1 MYECIHRVKTMPR
14 TTSTIP
20 DDLHQLIEGSIEAGI
35 FENKSDAIRH
45 ALRDYF
51 EDHDDARLAAAIHLY
66 EREAISL
73 GKAARLA
80 DVSRFDMPEILRD
93 HGVEVRLG
101 PEDMDD
107 AQQEIDAARDL
118 E

>member
-1 MYECIHRVKTMPR
+1 MPR
-14 TTSTIP
+14 TTSTLPEDI
-20 DDLHQLIEGSIEAGI
+20 HQLVEGSIEAGI

-45 ALRDYF
+45 ALRVYF
-51 EDHDDARLAAAIHLY
+51 DDHEDARIAAAIHLY
-66 EREAISL
+66 DEGEISL

-80 DVSRFDMPEILRD
+80 GVSRFDMPKLLRE
-93 HGVEVRLG
+93 HGVEVELG

-107 AQQEIDAARDL
+107 AEGEIDVARSL

>member
-1 MYECIHRVKTMPR
+1 MPR

-20 DDLHQLIEGSIEAGI
+20 DDLHQLVEGSIEAGI

-51 EDHDDARLAAAIHLY
+51 DDHEDARLAAAIHLY
-66 EREAISL
+66 ENDAISL

-80 DVSRFDMPEILRD
+80 GLSRFDMPEVLRE
-93 HGVEVRLG
+93 HGIEVELG
-101 PEDMDD
+101 PADMDD
-107 AQQEIDAARDL
+107 AQREIDAARDL

>member
-1 MYECIHRVKTMPR
+1 MPR
-14 TTSTIP
+14 TTSTLPTDI
-20 DDLHQLIEGSIEAGI
+20 HQLVEGSIEAGI

-51 EDHDDARLAAAIHLY
+51 DDHEDARIAAAVQLY
-66 EREAISL
+66 DAGEISL

-80 DVSRFDMPEILRD
+80 GVSRFDMPDLLHE
-93 HGVEVRLG
+93 HGVTVQLG
-101 PEDMDD
+101 PEDMAD
-107 AQQEIDAARDL
+107 ADQEIDVAREL

>member
-1 MYECIHRVKTMPR
+1 MPR
-14 TTSTIP
+14 TTSTLP
-20 DDLHQLIEGSIEAGI
+20 DDIHQLVEGSVDAGV

-51 EDHDDARLAAAIHLY
+51 DGHEDARVAAAVHRY
-66 EREAISL
+66 ANDEISL

-80 DVSRFDMPEILRD
+80 GVSRFDMPDVLRE
-93 HGVEVRLG
+93 HGVDVKLG
-101 PEDMDD
+101 PEDMED
-107 AQQEIDAARDL
+107 ARREVDVARDL

>member
-1 MYECIHRVKTMPR
+1 MPR
-14 TTSTIP
+14 TTSTLP
-20 DDLHQLIEGSIEAGI
+20 DDIHQLVEGSVDAGV

-51 EDHDDARLAAAIHLY
+51 DGHEDARVAAAVHLY
-66 EREAISL
+66 ANDEISL

-80 DVSRFDMPEILRD
+80 GVSRFDMPDVLRE
-93 HGVEVRLG
+93 HGVDVKLG
-101 PEDMDD
+101 PEDMED
-107 AQQEIDAARDL
+107 ARREVDVARDL

>member
-1 MYECIHRVKTMPR
+1 MSVMPR
-14 TTSTIP
+14 TTSTLP
-20 DDLHQLIEGSIEAGI
+20 DDLHQLIEGSVDAGI

-51 EDHDDARLAAAIHLY
+51 DTHEDARLAAAIHLY
-66 EREAISL
+66 DTDEISL

-80 DVSRFDMPEILRD
+80 GVSRFDMPELLRD
-93 HGVEVRLG
+93 HGIEIKLG

-107 AQQEIDAARDL
+107 AHREVDVARDL

>member
-1 MYECIHRVKTMPR
+1 MKQMPR
-14 TTSTIP
+14 TTSTLP
-20 DDLHQLIEGSIEAGI
+20 DDIYHLIEGSIEAGI

-51 EDHDDARLAAAIHLY
+51 DDHEDARLAAAVHLY
-66 EREAISL
+66 DRGEVSL

-80 DVSRFDMPEILRD
+80 GVSRFEFPEILRE
-93 HGVEVRLG
+93 HGVEVRVG
-101 PEDMDD
+101 PSDFEDAEREVDV
-107 AQQEIDAARDL
+107 ARDL

>member
-1 MYECIHRVKTMPR
+1 MPR
-14 TTSTIP
+14 TTSTLP
-20 DDLHQLIEGSIEAGI
+20 DDLHQLVEGSIEAGI

-51 EDHDDARLAAAIHLY
+51 DDHEDARLAAAIHLY
-66 EREAISL
+66 ANGKISL

-80 DVSRFDMPEILRD
+80 GVSRFDLPDVLRE
-93 HGVEVRLG
+93 HGVEVELG

-107 AQQEIDAARDL
+107 AQREIDVARDL

>member
-1 MYECIHRVKTMPR
+1 MPR
-14 TTSTIP
+14 TTSTLP
-20 DDLHQLIEGSIEAGI
+20 DDLHQLVEGSIEAGI

-51 EDHDDARLAAAIHLY
+51 DDHEDARLAAAIHLY
-66 EREAISL
+66 ENDEISL

-80 DVSRFDMPEILRD
+80 GVSRFDMPDILRE
-93 HGVEVRLG
+93 HGVDVKLG

-107 AQQEIDAARDL
+107 ARAEIDVARDL